1 MSCFLHALHFF
12 LIHQPLHFPSFSPHF
27 FHSRN
32 VSFHPS
38 RGIFCSSHVL
48 RVSLALPPDLSPLPV
63 FCHRNPDISA
73 VLKWASNLNVTR
85 GLDRFPSTQ
94 SLKHTH
100 TQTWLSKCRALSW
113 VHWFTAASPQF
124 VLPLDRTF
132 FAALSPFLS
141 LSGSLLPVLSFPSLK
156 CPGISLSLS
165 LPLYTTL
172 CLFLQYDSISPF
184 SEVCQFNLSVPLSA
198 EFCFRSLCLSSSPS
212 NLTNCF
218 PIANSYIT
226 YSVALAHTH
235 TLISWATLMLWILLS
250 IIPAGWCRPW
260 AVSHREQQY

>member
-12 LIHQPLHFPSFSPHF
+12 LIHQPLHFPSFFPHF

-38 RGIFCSSHVL
+38 RGICCSSHVL

-100 TQTWLSKCRALSW
+100 THKRGSVNVGLFLGYIGLLQPHLNSS
-113 VHWFTAASPQF
+113 F
-124 VLPLDRTF
+124 PLIG
-132 FAALSPFLS
+132 LS
-141 LSGSLLPVLSFPSLK
+141 LLHSHPFSLSLWLPPFCLIISIFEMPWHFTLLISTSLYHPLLISAVWLHLSLLGGLSIQPLCSSFCWVLL
-156 CPGISLSLS
+156 SLSLS
-165 LPLYTTL
+165 LFFSFKSYQLLSNSQQLYN
-172 CLFLQYDSISPF
+172 LF
-184 SEVCQFNLSVPLSA
+184 
-198 EFCFRSLCLSSSPS
+198 SS
-212 NLTNCF
+212 TR
-218 PIANSYIT
+218 T
-226 YSVALAHTH
+226 HTH
-235 TLISWATLMLWILLS
+235 PDILSNFNVMNFTVDHSRRLMQALGGS
-250 IIPAGWCRPW
+250 
-260 AVSHREQQY
+260 EQQY